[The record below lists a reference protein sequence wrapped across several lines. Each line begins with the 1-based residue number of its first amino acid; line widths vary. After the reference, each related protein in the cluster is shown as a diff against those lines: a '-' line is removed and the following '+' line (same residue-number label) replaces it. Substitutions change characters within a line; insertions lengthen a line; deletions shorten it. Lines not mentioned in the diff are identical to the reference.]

1 MQPIAMSLLL
11 EPYFCNMQHAFSY
24 NKKKV
29 IQALRYHFVQKSEL
43 RVLIV
48 LVNVF
53 AIVAAILFYTKK
65 IRPEPF
71 LLGSFIWLM
80 MMATFWYFL
89 PNSIYKKASTF
100 KDHFTIFFNEDGIR
114 LENERG
120 ATEWSWKKFTHF
132 FESPHFIH
140 LYFDAKSFF
149 IVPKDGMTEEM
160 KHELRGLLK
169 LSIKS

>member
-1 MQPIAMSLLL
+1 
-11 EPYFCNMQHAFSY
+11 MQHSFSY

-29 IQALRYHFVQKSEL
+29 IQALRYHFVQRNEI

-53 AIVAAILFYTKK
+53 AIVSAILFYIKK

-80 MMATFWYFL
+80 LMATFWYFL
-89 PNSIYKKASTF
+89 PNSIYKKAATF
-100 KDHFTIFFNEDGIR
+100 RDSFIIDFLEDGIR

-120 ATEWSWKKFTHF
+120 YMNWPWKTFTRF
-132 FESPHFIH
+132 FESPHFFH
-140 LYFDAKSFF
+140 LYFDSKSFF
-149 IVPKDGMTEEM
+149 LVPKDGMSDEFT
-160 KHELRGLLK
+160 HER
-169 LSIKS
+169 

>member
-1 MQPIAMSLLL
+1 
-11 EPYFCNMQHAFSY
+11 MQHSFSY

-29 IQALRYHFVQKSEL
+29 IQALRYHFVQRNEI

-53 AIVAAILFYTKK
+53 AIISAILFYTKK

-80 MMATFWYFL
+80 LMATFWYFL
-89 PNSIYKKASTF
+89 PNSIYKKAATF
-100 KDHFTIFFNEDGIR
+100 QDSFIIDFRDDEIR

-120 ATEWSWKKFTHF
+120 YTTWQWKTFSRF
-132 FESPHFIH
+132 FESPHFFH
-140 LYFDAKSFF
+140 LYFDSKSFF
-149 IVPKDGMTEEM
+149 LVPKDGMSDELT
-160 KHELRGLLK
+160 HELRGVLNRK
-169 LSIKS
+169 IGK